1 MKTRIIQN
9 DPAPPSPTGN
19 GARPPGRPTNL
30 AGRMGRWSARHRKI
44 AIFGWLGFVVIAFM
58 SGQLVGVTKIDNNT
72 SGVGESGR
80 AARILDAGFK
90 QPAGETVLIQ
100 SPTLSASDPAFRAVV
115 AEVVGKVSKFAI
127 VTNVSSPFDAGSAGQ
142 IAPNGRAALVD
153 FDIRGD
159 PADAATKVE
168 PVVAAVADVQEANP
182 QFFVGEFGDASTDKQ
197 IEGAFLDDLAKA
209 GMLSL
214 PVTLVILVVVFGSLV
229 AAGIPL
235 LLALTAIA
243 ATFGL
248 VALPSSLVPIDETV
262 YELILLIGLAVGVD
276 YSMFY
281 LKREREERAAGRSEE
296 AALEAAASTSGRSVL
311 ISGLTVII
319 AMAGMFFAGIQGM
332 TEFGVATIMV
342 VAVAMIGSLTV
353 LPAVLSLLG
362 DRVERGRVPLV
373 GRLHRGGGDGRI
385 WGAIVDR
392 VLRRPL
398 VSIALAGGLL
408 VAIALPALQ
417 LHIVDANPST
427 FPASLPVIKTY
438 NHLQKAFPGD
448 GIPANVVVKAPDI
461 SAPAV
466 QSAIADLKRRALAS
480 DSLNGPIT
488 IDVNRA
494 ATVASIAIPV
504 AGTGTDD
511 ASNASLATLRD
522 DIVPATVGG
531 LPGAEVGVAG
541 FTAESK
547 DFSDKIK
554 AVAPLVFGFVLLFAF
569 GLLLFAFRSLVIAA
583 TAIVLNLMSV
593 AAAYG
598 VLVLVFQHG
607 VGKGLLGFESTAG
620 IDSFLPIFIFVILF
634 GLSMDYHV
642 FILSRIREA
651 YDRGMTTDE
660 AVTHGIKTTA
670 GVVTSAAVVMVCVF
684 SVFATLQMLIFKQ
697 FGVGLAVAILID
709 ATVVRAVLLPATMKL
724 LGDWNWYLPRWL
736 EWLPHLEHGGSIQP
750 PEPTAT
756 APVTVPPAVGTTAT

>member
-1 MKTRIIQN
+1 MKTRVIQ
-9 DPAPPSPTGN
+9 DTPEPPGTTGN
-19 GARPPGRPTNL
+19 GARPPNRPTNL
-30 AGRMGRWSARHRKI
+30 AGRMGRWSAHHRKI
-44 AIFGWLGFVVIAFM
+44 AIFGWLAFVVVAFM
-58 SGQLVGVTKIDNNT
+58 SGTLVGVTKIDNNT

-90 QPAGETVLIQ
+90 QPAGETVLVQ
-100 SPTLSASDPAFRAVV
+100 STTLQASDPAFRAVV
-115 AEVVGKVSKFAI
+115 ADVVAKVSKFAI
-127 VTNVSSPFDAGSAGQ
+127 VTNVSSPLEAANASQ
-142 IAPNGRAALVD
+142 IAPSGRAALVD
-153 FDIRGD
+153 FDIRGNST
-159 PADAATKVE
+159 DATTKIE
-168 PVVAAVADVQEANP
+168 PVVAAVDDVQQANP
-182 QFFVGEFGDASTDKQ
+182 QFFVGEFGDASTEKQ

-214 PVTLVILVVVFGSLV
+214 PVTLIILVVVFGTLV

-235 LLALTAIA
+235 LLALTAIF

-248 VALPSSLVPIDETV
+248 IAVPSSLVPIDETV

-296 AALEAAASTSGRSVL
+296 AALEAAAATSGRSVL

-332 TEFGVATIMV
+332 TEFGLATIMV

-362 DRVERGRVPLV
+362 DRVDRGRVPFV
-373 GRLHRGGGDGRI
+373 SRLRREGGDGRF

-427 FPASLPVIKTY
+427 FPQSLPVIQTY

-461 SAPAV
+461 GAPQV
-466 QSAIADLKRRALAS
+466 QAAIADLKRRALAS
-480 DSLNGPIT
+480 DELNGPIT

-494 ATVASIAIPV
+494 ATVASITIPV
-504 AGTGTDD
+504 SGTGSDA

-522 DIVPATVGG
+522 DIVPATVGS
-531 LPGAEVGVAG
+531 LPDAEVGVAG

-554 AVAPLVFGFVLLFAF
+554 SVAPLVFGFVLLFAF

-583 TAIVLNLMSV
+583 TAIVLNLLSV

-607 VGKGLLGFESTAG
+607 FGKGLLGFESTAG

-670 GVVTSAAVVMVCVF
+670 GVVTSAAIVMVCVF

-736 EWLPHLEHGGSIQP
+736 DWLPHLEHGGSIEP
-750 PEPTAT
+750 PEPA
-756 APVTVPPAVGTTAT
+756 APVEAPPVLSPTGR